1 METDLSVSDVMS
13 RRLITADVAQT
24 ADRLARTMA
33 ETKVGCIIIT
43 RDNHPVGIVTER
55 DMVVKLIAENA
66 QPSKVIAQDIMSTPL
81 ITIPPDKSVEL
92 ALREMARR
100 RIRRL
105 PVVQGRKLVGLVSDS
120 DLLSVSSELSEILR
134 DVIRQNNPEGDMG
147 QTIPDWEREERDP
160 SVFAQGICEVCQSFQ
175 ESLENIDGTYVC
187 NRCREELPF
196 YQ

>member
-13 RRLITADVAQT
+13 RRLITADASET
-24 ADRLARTMA
+24 ADSLARIMA
-33 ETKVGCIIIT
+33 EDGVGCIIIVKE
-43 RDNHPVGIVTER
+43 NHPIGIVTER
-55 DMVVKLIAENA
+55 DLVVKLISKNI
-66 QPSKVIAQDIMSTPL
+66 QPSEVKAQDIMSTPL
-81 ITIPPDKSVEL
+81 ITINPDKSVEL

-105 PVVQGRKLVGLVSDS
+105 PVVQGNKLIGLVSDT

-147 QTIPDWEREERDP
+147 QTVPEWEREERNP
-160 SVFAQGICEVCQSFQ
+160 SVFIQGICEVCQSFQ

-187 NRCREELPF
+187 NRCREELPL

>member
-33 ETKVGCIIIT
+33 ETSVGCIIIT

-66 QPSKVIAQDIMSTPL
+66 RPSKVKAQDIMSTPL

-105 PVVQGRKLVGLVSDS
+105 PVVQGRKLIGLVSDS

-147 QTIPDWEREERDP
+147 QTIPDWEQEERNP

-175 ESLENIDGTYVC
+175 ESLENVDGTYVC

>member
-33 ETKVGCIIIT
+33 ETNVGCIIIT

-66 QPSKVIAQDIMSTPL
+66 QPSKVIAQDLMSTPL

-147 QTIPDWEREERDP
+147 QTIPDWEREERNP

>member
-13 RRLITADVAQT
+13 RKLITADASET
-24 ADRLARTMA
+24 GDRLARTMA
-33 ETKVGCIIIT
+33 DTGVGCIIIT
-43 RDNHPVGIVTER
+43 ADNHPVGIVTER
-55 DMVVKLIAENA
+55 DMVVKLISKNA
-66 QPSKVIAQDIMSTPL
+66 QPSKVKAGDIMSTPL

-105 PVVQGRKLVGLVSDS
+105 PVVQGKKLIGLVSDS

-147 QTIPDWEREERDP
+147 QTIPDWEQEEKNP
-160 SVFAQGICEVCQSFQ
+160 SVFIQGICEVCGSFQ
-175 ESLENIDGTYVC
+175 ESLENIDGAYVC
-187 NRCREELPF
+187 MRCREELPL

>member
-13 RRLITADVAQT
+13 RRLITADTSET
-24 ADRLARTMA
+24 ADSLARIMA
-33 ETKVGCIIIT
+33 EDGVGCIIIVKE
-43 RDNHPVGIVTER
+43 NHPIGIVTER
-55 DMVVKLIAENA
+55 DLVVKLISKNI
-66 QPSKVIAQDIMSTPL
+66 QPSEVKAQDIMSTPL
-81 ITIPPDKSVEL
+81 ITINPDKSVEL

-105 PVVQGRKLVGLVSDS
+105 PVVQGNKLIGLVSDT

-147 QTIPDWEREERDP
+147 QTVPEWEREERNP
-160 SVFAQGICEVCQSFQ
+160 SVFIQGICEVCQSFQ

-187 NRCREELPF
+187 NRCREELPL

>member
-13 RRLITADVAQT
+13 RKLITADVSET
-24 ADRLARTMA
+24 GDELARMMA
-33 ETKVGCIIIT
+33 ETGVGCIIIIK
-43 RDNHPVGIVTER
+43 DKHPIGIVTER
-55 DMVVKLIAENA
+55 DLVVKLISKNV
-66 QPSKVIAQDIMSTPL
+66 QPSKVRAEKIMSTPL

-105 PVVQGRKLVGLVSDS
+105 PVAQGRKLVGLVSDS

-147 QTIPDWEREERDP
+147 QTIPEWEQEEKSP
-160 SVFAQGICEVCQSFQ
+160 SVFIQGICEVCQSFE
-175 ESLENIDGTYVC
+175 ESLEYIDGAYVC
-187 NRCREELPF
+187 NRCREELPL

>member
-13 RRLITADVAQT
+13 RRLITADVSET
-24 ADRLARTMA
+24 ADRLGRIMA
-33 ETKVGCIIIT
+33 DESVGCVIVT

-55 DMVVKLIAENA
+55 DLVVKLVSRNA
-66 QPSKVIAQDIMSTPL
+66 QPSKVKAKDIMSTPL

-92 ALREMARR
+92 ASREMAHR

-105 PVVQGRKLVGLVSDS
+105 PVVQGKKLIGMVSDL

-147 QTIPDWEREERDP
+147 QTTPEWELEERNP
-160 SVFAQGICEVCQSFQ
+160 SVIIQGICEVCQRFQ

-187 NRCREELPF
+187 SKCREELPI

>member
-13 RRLITADVAQT
+13 RRLITADASEP
-24 ADRLARTMA
+24 ADSLARIMA
-33 ETKVGCIIIT
+33 EDGVGCIIIVKE
-43 RDNHPVGIVTER
+43 NHPIGIVTER
-55 DMVVKLIAENA
+55 DMVVKLISKNI
-66 QPSKVIAQDIMSTPL
+66 QPSEVKAQDIMSTPL
-81 ITIPPDKSVEL
+81 ITINPDKSVEL

-105 PVVQGRKLVGLVSDS
+105 PVVQGNKLIGLVSDT

-147 QTIPDWEREERDP
+147 QTVPEWEREERNP
-160 SVFAQGICEVCQSFQ
+160 SVFIQGICEVCHSFQ

-187 NRCREELPF
+187 NRCREELPL

>member
-13 RRLITADVAQT
+13 RRLITADALET

-33 ETKVGCIIIT
+33 ETGTGCIIIV
-43 RDNHPVGIVTER
+43 DNNHPVGIVTER
-55 DMVVKLIAENA
+55 DLVVKLISRNA
-66 QPSKVIAQDIMSTPL
+66 QPSKMKAKDIMSTPL

-105 PVVQGRKLVGLVSDS
+105 PVVQGRKLIGLVSDS

-147 QTIPDWEREERDP
+147 QTIPEWELEEKSP
-160 SVFAQGICEVCQSFQ
+160 SVFIQGICEVCQSFQ

-187 NRCREELPF
+187 NRCREELPL